1 MRRIYIAVISIVT
14 IVCVIVGTVNYFN
27 GGVFWGGD
35 EYCEYSVSES
45 DGGSELAQFDS
56 ISVQASVMDLTVVAG
71 DEFRLEYKV
80 PAKSKP
86 EIYVEDRVLV
96 VKQEGQK
103 NGVFSFG
110 SGLKERWLVL
120 TVPEGKVLDRVDIV
134 SDVGDVSLSGISARE
149 VKAECDVGDLRMEE
163 CACDAVSVEG
173 DVGDMDF
180 VGCGLGDFSAVVDMG
195 DIYVEECEAAPAHF
209 ESDTGDIC
217 LERCEFGDVTGN
229 SDVGDIKIADCA
241 FGNVELEVSTGDV
254 EIIADREG
262 IGEYG
267 FELSTDVGSVEVDGE
282 RMKKEYERVGSGKGL
297 VRVSVDVGGIVIAG

>member
-1 MRRIYIAVISIVT
+1 MRKIYIVVISIVT
-14 IVCVIVGTVNYFN
+14 IVCVIIGTVNYFN
-27 GGVFWGGD
+27 GGVFWGED

-56 ISVQASVMDLTVVAG
+56 ISAQTSVMDLTVVAG

-86 EIYVEDRVLV
+86 EIYVEGGVLV

-110 SGLKERWLVL
+110 NGLKGCRFVL
-120 TVPEGKVLDRVDIV
+120 TVPEGKALDRVDIV

-173 DVGDMDF
+173 EVGDMDF
-180 VGCGLGDFSAVVDMG
+180 VGCGLGNFSAVVDIG
-195 DIYVEECEAAPAHF
+195 DINVEECEAVPAYF

-229 SDVGDIKIADCA
+229 SDVGDVKIADCA

-254 EIIADREG
+254 EIIADWER

-282 RMKKEYERVGSGKGL
+282 RMKGRYEKAGSGKGL
-297 VRVSVDVGGIVIAG
+297 VRVSVDVGGIVITG